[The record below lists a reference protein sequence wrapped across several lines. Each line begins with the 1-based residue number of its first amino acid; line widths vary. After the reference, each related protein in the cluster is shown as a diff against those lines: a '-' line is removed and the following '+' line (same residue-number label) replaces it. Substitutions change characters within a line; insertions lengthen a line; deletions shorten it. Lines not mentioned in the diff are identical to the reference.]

1 MTIEGDTGMDFRKVQ
16 FLLSAHAIRQL
27 PPPDY
32 PEIAFA
38 GRSNVG
44 KSSLINRLVERINLV
59 KTSAK
64 PGKTQSLN
72 YFVVDDALFLVDL
85 PGYGFARVSHQTRQ
99 GWQELITGYIERR
112 TTLACVVVII
122 DLRHELKAL
131 DRDLIGWLR
140 HLGIAYLPVYTKA
153 DKLSANQQH
162 KNAAVLDAGL
172 TLTPAQR
179 VIFSARTGQG
189 MEVLRQRLVAYAAAR
204 QGAMVD
210 DGATDLI

>member
-1 MTIEGDTGMDFRKVQ
+1 MDFRKVQ
-16 FLLSAHAIRQL
+16 FLLSAYSVRQL

-44 KSSLINRLVERINLV
+44 KSSLINRLVERFSLV

-72 YFVVDDALFLVDL
+72 YFAVDNTLYLVDL
-85 PGYGFARVSHQTRQ
+85 PGYGFARVSQQTRQ
-99 GWQELITGYIERR
+99 GWQELITGYIEKR

-131 DRDLIGWLR
+131 DRELIDWLR
-140 HLGIAYLPVYTKA
+140 HLGIVYLPVYTKA
-153 DKLSANQQH
+153 DKLSANQQN

-172 TLTPAQR
+172 TLTPAER
-179 VIFSARTGQG
+179 VVFSARTGQG
-189 MEVLRQRLVAYAAAR
+189 VDVLRQRLAAYAASLK
-204 QGAMVD
+204 VSSID
-210 DGATDLI
+210 ATTDPI